1 MTLVHGEAAYQQAV
15 NISEQLFAGHIKALS
30 VKDIKAG
37 LKDVPSYTVAS
48 DFDGNLVNLLVDAK
62 ISSSRRQAREDITN
76 GAIYLNGE
84 RQTDLDYVLSDADKL
99 ENELTV
105 IRRGKKKYTIVNY

>member
-1 MTLVHGEAAYQQAV
+1 M
-15 NISEQLFAGHIKALS
+15 
-30 VKDIKAG
+30 
-37 LKDVPSYTVAS
+37 PSYTVAS

-62 ISSSRRQAREDITN
+62 ISPSRRQAREDITN

-84 RQTDLDYVLSDADKL
+84 RQTELDYMLTDADKL
-99 ENELTV
+99 EGELTV

>member
-1 MTLVHGEAAYQQAV
+1 M
-15 NISEQLFAGHIKALS
+15 
-30 VKDIKAG
+30 
-37 LKDVPSYTVAS
+37 KDVPSYTVAS